1 MASSRQLPASY
12 NNKTYGTAGAGR
24 DYTSLATWEADTDID
39 LVTAT
44 KGEVLTCY
52 ADSTTYSD
60 ANVELAGATT
70 NSSYYRVVRAVS
82 GSRGTLTSGV
92 RFEVLNA
99 SGDTFIFNLVESY
112 AVVQDIAAKV
122 TAAVNKVAISFASA
136 TGTATKFIGC
146 TAYNCSTSGTGSASG
161 FNLVA
166 TAANATSFT
175 INCVATGCTD
185 AGKATVPGGGFRI
198 IAVGKVLA
206 VYLYNC
212 TVVSNSIGIKAW
224 RSSTESITINSKNC
238 VIQGNTSN
246 IVIASGITHNQTT
259 NVTTGVTLA
268 ADGYH
273 LASNDTGAIN
283 AGTDLSADGSFAFDD
298 DIDGETRDD
307 WDVGCDEYVA
317 AATAKPYYYFRN
329 Q

>member
-1 MASSRQLPASY
+1 MASSKQLPASY

-24 DYTSLATWEADTDID
+24 DYTSLATWEADTDTD

-52 ADSTTYSD
+52 ADSTTYND
-60 ANVELAGATT
+60 IVTIAGATT
-70 NSSYYRVVRAVS
+70 NSSYFRVVRAVS
-82 GSRGTLTSGV
+82 GSRGTPTSGV
-92 RFEVLNA
+92 RFEVSSA
-99 SGDTFIFNLVESY
+99 SDVLIFTVTENY
-112 AVVQDIAAKV
+112 AVIQDIAAKA
-122 TAAVNKVAISFASA
+122 TASA
-136 TGTATKFIGC
+136 ANKNAIAYTIDGTTASKFIGC
-146 TAYNCSTSGTGSASG
+146 TAYNCTASGTGAVAG
-161 FNLVA
+161 FNLITTVA
-166 TAANATSFT
+166 NETSFA

-185 AGKATVPGGGFRI
+185 AGKAAVPGGGFRI

-224 RSSTESITINSKNC
+224 RPSVESITINSKNC